1 MRALSVAF
9 TLGAALGGAPGAR
22 AAELFLAQPSPCAI
36 GEELSFRAE
45 RALGRPLA
53 AAADVR
59 CTIRMARAAG
69 AFTARLELARGDG
82 PAQLRSFSAPSCE
95 ALTDTLALAVVL
107 ALGGGTEASS
117 ASASAPAAPGAALPT
132 GPTAAEVA
140 SVRGAPVPEEALASD
155 ARDAAPLGSGESSA
169 RAAGAPTWTIRGALA
184 ADAGSLPGVGLG
196 AQLGASVAWS
206 ELELR
211 ALGSY
216 FPSRQASVESLAG
229 APIGAELGLAAG
241 SLLLC
246 APELVRAASLAFG
259 ACGGAELGA
268 LSGEGSGLSEPHARQ
283 SPWAAALGQLSARW
297 GMGQGG
303 LALEALL
310 GAAVPLVRDEFSV
323 VDEGNLRVLH
333 RPAPVAV
340 RASVGVGISLD

>member
-1 MRALSVAF
+1 MRALAGAF
-9 TLGAALGGAPGAR
+9 TLGAALGSAPGVR
-22 AAELFLAQPSPCAI
+22 AAELLLAQPSPCAV

-59 CTIRMARAAG
+59 CTIRMARAPG

-82 PAQLRSFSAPSCE
+82 PPQLRSFSAPSCE

-107 ALGGGTEASS
+107 ALGGGTETGSASS
-117 ASASAPAAPGAALPT
+117 STADSGAALPT
-132 GPTAAEVA
+132 GPIAVEAA
-140 SVRGAPVPEEALASD
+140 SVRGAPVPEEARASD
-155 ARDAAPLGSGESSA
+155 ARDATPIGGGESSA
-169 RAAGAPTWTIRGALA
+169 PAAAPTWTIRGALA

-211 ALGSY
+211 VLGSY
-216 FPSRQASVESLAG
+216 FPSQHASAESLAG

-246 APELVRAASLAFG
+246 VPELVRAASMAFG

-268 LSGEGSGLSEPHARQ
+268 LSGQGSGLSEPHDSQ
-283 SPWAAALGQLSARW
+283 SLWAAAIGQLSARW

-303 LALEALL
+303 VALEALL
-310 GAAVPLVRDEFSV
+310 GAAVPLVRDEFGV